1 MLSLVAICPYA
12 NLLPISIIVCKL
24 VHCVLIMKS
33 QFKGVDLGY
42 PKNFPIV
49 KLKKNLHHGIV
60 MSKYIICQ
68 SFKKFHRAV
77 FSIAH
82 PKYSNFGGIL
92 DARW

>member
-1 MLSLVAICPYA
+1 MLYKVHIQINKTLKQVLQKHLVQRT
-12 NLLPISIIVCKL
+12 V
-24 VHCVLIMKS
+24 
-33 QFKGVDLGY
+33 FKGVDLGY
-42 PKNFPIV
+42 PKIFPSFNFFF
-49 KLKKNLHHGIV
+49 NLHHGIV

-68 SFKKFHRAV
+68 NFKFHRAV

>member
-1 MLSLVAICPYA
+1 MLVIRSGYIAYYDLFKIVRSSVIL
-12 NLLPISIIVCKL
+12 LLPL
-24 VHCVLIMKS
+24 
-33 QFKGVDLGY
+33 FKGVDLGY
-42 PKNFPIV
+42 PKNFPIIQFFF
-49 KLKKNLHHGIV
+49 NLHHGIV

-77 FSIAH
+77 FSIAY